1 MTRESSTFSRREV
14 LQAFAE
20 AAGTGAR
27 VREIEARA
35 DAFLARQTVVELE
48 PAAGECRYTTRHLL
62 GVEQALLDDAT
73 RRGADAV
80 AMAGEDAV
88 DAALAARPT
97 LAEEQRRLVLALTRG
112 RGGVQVIRAAAGT
125 GKTFALDAA
134 REAWQRAGVPVVGCA
149 LSARAACELRDQA
162 GVDAT
167 TIARLRYRLD
177 TGTELSPGSVL
188 LVDEAGMVGTRD
200 LAALARTTARADAKL
215 VLVGDDCQLP
225 EIDAGGAF
233 RALAQRLGAI
243 ELSEV
248 HRQREPWDR
257 EALAALRGGEVD
269 RFARDYHEHGRI
281 VAAPNA
287 DAARD
292 TLARDWWEAHER
304 GEHAL
309 MIAHRRTDVVELN
322 ARARERMREAGR
334 LRGDELHTADRSFAV
349 GDRVITTRNDR
360 RLDVVNG
367 QTGALAAIR
376 DGRLRVELD
385 TGRSVELPERYA
397 RDGHLDHAYA
407 TTAHH
412 AQGATVARTFVLGSD
427 ELYREWGYTAL
438 SRHRDQARFY
448 VTASPA
454 FLNQAPEPLRVGD
467 VPLRAAR
474 MLEGSRAEHLALPT
488 EGPDRVLERI
498 AARRART
505 RGDGIGLGL

>member
-1 MTRESSTFSRREV
+1 M
-14 LQAFAE
+14 
-20 AAGTGAR
+20 
-27 VREIEARA
+27 
-35 DAFLARQTVVELE
+35 
-48 PAAGECRYTTRHLL
+48 
-62 GVEQALLDDAT
+62 
-73 RRGADAV
+73 
-80 AMAGEDAV
+80 
-88 DAALAARPT
+88 
-97 LAEEQRRLVLALTRG
+97 LTR
-112 RGGVQVIRAAAGT
+112 
-125 GKTFALDAA
+125 
-134 REAWQRAGVPVVGCA
+134 PV
-149 LSARAACELRDQA
+149 
-162 GVDAT
+162 T
-167 TIARLRYRLD
+167 P
-177 TGTELSPGSVL
+177 SP
-188 LVDEAGMVGTRD
+188 A
-200 LAALARTTARADAKL
+200 
-215 VLVGDDCQLP
+215 
-225 EIDAGGAF
+225 
-233 RALAQRLGAI
+233 
-243 ELSEV
+243 
-248 HRQREPWDR
+248 
-257 EALAALRGGEVD
+257 
-269 RFARDYHEHGRI
+269 Y
-281 VAAPNA
+281 
-287 DAARD
+287 
-292 TLARDWWEAHER
+292 WWEAHER

-309 MIAHRRTDVVELN
+309 MIAHRRTDVAELN

-407 TTAHH
+407 TTAHR